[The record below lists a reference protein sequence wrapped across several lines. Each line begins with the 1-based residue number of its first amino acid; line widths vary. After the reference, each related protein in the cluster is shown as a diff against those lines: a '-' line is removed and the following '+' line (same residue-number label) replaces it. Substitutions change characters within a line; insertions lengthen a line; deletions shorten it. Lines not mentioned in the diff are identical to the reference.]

1 MNNLKPDRQRYKFAV
16 PSALLWRRSIAWLLT
31 SVATGNS
38 AYFLASV
45 ATGNS
50 AHFLV
55 SVATG
60 NSARFLI
67 SIFTGKKS
75 AGHHAPLPV
84 KICNLMNL

>member
-50 AHFLV
+50 A
-55 SVATG
+55 
-60 NSARFLI
+60 RFLI